1 MKKLR
6 KAITGVFLSFNV
18 LCLYAQDSG
27 EKKLYELSSYELEIC
42 NTKTSNIIFPYAIVS
57 VDRGSQDILAQKA
70 AGVENIL
77 QLKAAKA
84 NFTASNVSVVTADG
98 KLNTFVVRYA
108 ANPASINLSLQGNSA
123 SQSSTVFLPKE
134 EFNEA
139 EVRECTNKLLANR
152 NYVRGRQKEAFG
164 ISFNLRELF
173 IRNNVIYFQFKI
185 TNYTNVGY
193 DIDQLRFYIRDQK
206 RASRTA
212 SQELEV
218 LPIFISKSPEG
229 IPGKTRD
236 MFVFALPK
244 FTIPDQKD
252 LVIQLMEKNG
262 GRHLQMKVSNR
273 ELLKAKPFR

>member
-1 MKKLR
+1 MKKLS
-6 KAITGVFLSFNV
+6 KGLLGIVLSINGI
-18 LCLYAQDSG
+18 CLYAQDNG

-57 VDRGSQDILAQKA
+57 VDRGSQEILAQKA
-70 AGVENIL
+70 SGVENIL

-84 NFTASNVSVVTADG
+84 NFTTSNVSVVTADG
-98 KLNTFVVRYA
+98 KLNTFVVKFA
-108 ANPASINLSLQGNSA
+108 ANPTSINLSLQGTGSV
-123 SQSSTVFLPKE
+123 SSSSVFIPKE
-134 EFNEA
+134 EFNES
-139 EVRECTNKLLANR
+139 EVRECSNKLLANR

-164 ISFNLRELF
+164 IAFNLRELF

-206 RASRTA
+206 RAVRTA
-212 SQELEV
+212 TQELEV
-218 LPIFISKSPEG
+218 LPIFVSKSPEG

-273 ELLKAKPFR
+273 ELLKAKPFK